1 MAYEAPSIKT
11 VGGIAD
17 LTLAQGGDGK
27 DDKFLWFA
35 WGSNKS

>member
-17 LTLAQGGDGK
+17 LTLAQGWEGK
-27 DDKFLWFA
+27 DDKFLFFA
-35 WGSNKS
+35 YGTAKS